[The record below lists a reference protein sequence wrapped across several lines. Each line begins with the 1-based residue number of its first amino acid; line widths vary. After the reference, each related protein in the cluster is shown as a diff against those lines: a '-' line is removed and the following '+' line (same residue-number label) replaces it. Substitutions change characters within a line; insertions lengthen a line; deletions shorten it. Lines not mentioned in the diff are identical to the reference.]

1 MLRKN
6 KTPKLLSTALQM
18 CTWLLLSRQHVFHMF
33 WLFFQT
39 TLTRRLIIHHSAC
52 PDIGSSVDSIE
63 STVKKSVRRSKGPAL
78 LLQYVNII
86 VAGSTTRLHC
96 PANNVHSQAGTCLVL
111 LHHHHHPH
119 HHPHHHLHHHLHP
132 IFTIFLILI
141 IVFIT
146 NSVHCQAG
154 TYWHKLQRQHCQQT
168 SRGWGSVCFATTALS
183 LCLCHPVSTLGTTRH
198 VSVSRLSLSV

>member
-63 STVKKSVRRSKGPAL
+63 STVKKIRILVLYVDLQAGTALAIRQHHSYWLDNQAALASQQCPQSSWNMLGPPASSSSSSSPSSSTSSSSSFL
-78 LLQYVNII
+78 I
-86 VAGSTTRLHC
+86 VTITNS
-96 PANNVHSQAGTCLVL
+96 VHSQAGT
-111 LHHHHHPH
+111 
-119 HHPHHHLHHHLHP
+119 
-132 IFTIFLILI
+132 
-141 IVFIT
+141 
-146 NSVHCQAG
+146 
-154 TYWHKLQRQHCQQT
+154 Y
-168 SRGWGSVCFATTALS
+168 
-183 LCLCHPVSTLGTTRH
+183 
-198 VSVSRLSLSV
+198 